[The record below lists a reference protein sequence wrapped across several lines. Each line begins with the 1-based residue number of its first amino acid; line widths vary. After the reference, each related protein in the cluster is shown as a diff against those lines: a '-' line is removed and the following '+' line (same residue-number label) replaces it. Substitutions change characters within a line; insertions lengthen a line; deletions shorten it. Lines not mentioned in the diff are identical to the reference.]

1 MKKMMLLATVVG
13 VVALMLAA
21 APAMA
26 DSLREER
33 KESPRTQ
40 LREENNHHFFNNC
53 CFNRGFRN
61 DGFVD
66 GFFIRNNNVPEV
78 VQAPTETFVSGNNVN
93 NAGSVTGGGDNSNT
107 CAAQENF
114 NNSGGVLNQPSLQ
127 QDDNT
132 GFNDGRFRDNRGRF
146 FDDGRR
152 FFGDGFSGG
161 TTFLGPS
168 FTNAPSQSASCNP
181 SVEQAASS
189 SSG

>member
-1 MKKMMLLATVVG
+1 MKKLIMVAT
-13 VVALMLAA
+13 MLALTLVMTVPAFA
-21 APAMA
+21 AHR
-26 DSLREER
+26 D
-33 KESPRTQ
+33 
-40 LREENNHHFFNNC
+40 NDFNHHRDNDFNHHRGNNFNN
-53 CFNRGFRN
+53 
-61 DGFVD
+61 DGVA
-66 GFFIRNNNVPEV
+66 
-78 VQAPTETFVSGNNVN
+78 QAPTETFVSGNNAN